1 MIVVE
6 NHIPVKNEYREQFEK
21 LFSSGTRYVQNA
33 PGFVRNEVLR
43 PTRGETYI
51 VQTYWE
57 SQEAF
62 QNWVRSE
69 DFKKAH
75 SAPAPDDMFTGES
88 FLEIHEVVSSTERN

>member
-6 NHIPVKNEYREQFEK
+6 NHIPVKAEYREQFER
-21 LFSSGTRYVQNA
+21 LFSGGTRYVQNA

-43 PTRGETYI
+43 PIKSDNYI

-57 SQEAF
+57 SQEDF
-62 QNWVRSE
+62 QRWLKSE

-75 SAPAPDDMFTGES
+75 SPETPDDMFAGES
-88 FLEIHEVVSSTERN
+88 FLEIHEVVASTERS